1 MEANFCIGGGKQV
14 ASATRKTVRCPDC
27 RKRLLLSEIHCVGG
41 ELLGYKLPPHKP
53 KAKTKHPRPKGDRA
67 RPARRV

>member
-1 MEANFCIGGGKQV
+1 MDASFCIGGGKRV

-53 KAKTKHPRPKGDRA
+53 KAKTRHPRAKGDKP
-67 RPARRV
+67 RPSRQV